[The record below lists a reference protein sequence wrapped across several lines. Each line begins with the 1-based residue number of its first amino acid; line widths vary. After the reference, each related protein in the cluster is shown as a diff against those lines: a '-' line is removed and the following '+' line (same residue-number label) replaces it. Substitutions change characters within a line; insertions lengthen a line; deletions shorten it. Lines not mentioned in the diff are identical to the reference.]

1 MNKQELIESLRNE
14 YIQGLITEDY
24 YKGKNWGINIALGL
38 VNQLD
43 ETKIN
48 KERTW
53 LNEKVYGLSETISNV
68 DGKGEYVGISK
79 NAVLSL
85 IDELERPEITEEPTF
100 LEHLTRLFK
109 KHGYDHL
116 GQVALALENDLE
128 ISINKELPA
137 IPQFV
142 AEYLEDKSIYS
153 FEERIAY
160 LIKSSDGDS
169 FYLHELLPE
178 SSCITEDE
186 GERLYEYVQGKEP
199 RDLLQLI
206 NGYTIEP
213 PETLQ
218 VIVKNYGSTVY
229 KTELPEDEAMKLI
242 EGWRG

>member
-1 MNKQELIESLRNE
+1 MNKQELIDELKKEIEVIRNNADWE
-14 YIQGLITEDY
+14 ERVETYG
-24 YKGKNWGINIALGL
+24 KGKRVGL
-38 VNQLD
+38 EFGWMLAEKLD
-43 ETKIN
+43 E
-48 KERTW
+48 
-53 LNEKVYGLSETISNV
+53 
-68 DGKGEYVGISK
+68 
-79 NAVLSL
+79 
-85 IDELERPEITEEPTF
+85 PEITEGKNF
-100 LEHLTRLFK
+100 LKHLTDLFK
-109 KHGYDHL
+109 QQGYDHL

-128 ISINKELPA
+128 ISINKELPV

-213 PETLQ
+213 PKTLQ
-218 VIVKNYGSTVY
+218 VIVRNYNSTVF
-229 KTELPEDEAMKLI
+229 KTDIPEDEAMKLI
-242 EGWRG
+242 KRFKEDAE

>member
-1 MNKQELIESLRNE
+1 MKKDKEWLKDSFFKLDKNPSWGTTDYHFGYSDAFEMFE
-14 YIQGLITEDY
+14 GLID
-24 YKGKNWGINIALGL
+24 
-38 VNQLD
+38 QLD
-43 ETKIN
+43 E
-48 KERTW
+48 
-53 LNEKVYGLSETISNV
+53 
-68 DGKGEYVGISK
+68 
-79 NAVLSL
+79 
-85 IDELERPEITEEPTF
+85 PEIAEEPTF

-206 NGYTIEP
+206 NGYTIETP
-213 PETLQ
+213 KTLQ
-218 VIVKNYGSTVY
+218 VIVKNYDSTVY

-242 EGWRG
+242 EGWKEDVK